1 MANPIIHREL
11 VGMLRTGRAVVLQV
25 LLVVVLSALVILRWP
40 NEGRVAVSGL
50 QAQQVLS
57 VFGYGLMV
65 ALILLAPVF
74 PATSIVRERQQGTL
88 ALLLNS
94 PMSGLAIL
102 VGKLIGTVGFVL
114 LLLLLSTPAAAACY
128 TMGGVDLVDQL
139 LHIYVIL
146 FLAAL
151 QFATLGMVVSTY
163 AATTESSLRV
173 TYGLILV
180 LCVLTLGP
188 HQFLQ
193 GLLDAPIFA
202 KAVNWFRCFSPIPAM
217 LEALHHGDVE
227 SRGTAGLGNVA
238 GRYAMLSLVLTGVFI
253 GWTLARL
260 NFRLFDRARPV
271 GKITDERSTVVRA
284 YRRFMFLWFFDPK
297 RRTGLIGPM
306 SNPVMVKE
314 SRSRRFGRSHWLM
327 RLIGFCTIVS
337 LTLMLAATSATIKW
351 GAETL
356 GTILVLMTVG
366 LIILM
371 TPTLASGL
379 ISGERES
386 GGWKMLMMT
395 PLAPFTIITGK
406 LLSVVMTLALLLVA
420 VLPAYALLYHI
431 DVMHKLRIA
440 ETLICQVMI
449 ALFALLL
456 SAAISSLFRRT
467 ATATTVSYGLL
478 VGLCAGTLLF
488 WLGYN
493 APFTRPTVEAALMI
507 NPLAGALTLIA
518 ARGFSDFELF
528 PAHWWFLAGGCVV
541 SILVLSVQTWR
552 LSRPQ

>member
-1 MANPIIHREL
+1 MSNPIIHREL

-25 LLVVVLSALVILRWP
+25 LLVLVLSALVILRWP
-40 NEGRVAVSGL
+40 SEGRVAISGL
-50 QAQQVLS
+50 QSQQVLS

-65 ALILLAPVF
+65 GLILLAPVF

-94 PMSGLAIL
+94 PMSSGSIL
-102 VGKLIGTVGFVL
+102 LGKLIGTVGFVL
-114 LLLLLSTPAAAACY
+114 LLLILSVPAAAACY
-128 TMGGVDLVDQL
+128 TMGGVDLVGQL
-139 LHIYVIL
+139 GHIYVIL

-151 QFATLGMVVSTY
+151 QFAALGMVVSTY
-163 AATTESSLRV
+163 ASTTESSLRV

-193 GLLDAPIFA
+193 GLLKIQFFA
-202 KAVNWFRCFSPIPAM
+202 EVVDWLRCVSPIPAM
-217 LEALHHGDVE
+217 LEAMHHGDVE
-227 SRGTAGLGNVA
+227 SRGMVGLGNVA
-238 GRYAMLSLVLTGVFI
+238 GRYALLSLTLTAVFI
-253 GWTLARL
+253 VWTLARL
-260 NFRLFDRARPV
+260 NFRLFDRPRAV
-271 GKITDERSTVVRA
+271 GKITDERSTAVRA
-284 YRRFMFLWFFDPK
+284 YRRFMFLWFFDPN
-297 RRTGLIGPM
+297 RRSGLIGPL

-314 SRSRRFGRSHWLM
+314 SRCRRFGRSHWLM

-337 LTLMLAATSATIKW
+337 LALMLAATSATIQW
-351 GAETL
+351 GADTL

-366 LIILM
+366 LIVLM

-395 PLAPFTIITGK
+395 PLSPFTIITGK

-420 VLPAYALLYHI
+420 VLPAYALLYQI
-431 DVMHKLRIA
+431 DVLHKLRIA

-449 ALFALLL
+449 AMFALSL

-478 VGLCAGTLLF
+478 VGLCAGSLLI

-493 APFTRPTVEAALMI
+493 APFTRPTVEAALMV
-507 NPLAGALTLIA
+507 NPMAGALTLID
-518 ARGFSDFELF
+518 ARGFEDFELF
-528 PAHWWFLAGGCVV
+528 PAHWWFLAGGCGV
-541 SILVLSVQTWR
+541 SLFVLSVQTWR
-552 LSRPQ
+552 LTRPQ

>member
-1 MANPIIHREL
+1 MSNPIIHREL
-11 VGMLRTGRAVVLQV
+11 VGMLRTGRALTLQV
-25 LLVVVLSALVILRWP
+25 LLVLVLCALVILRWP
-40 NEGRVAVSGL
+40 GEGRVDISGS
-50 QAQQVLS
+50 QSQQVLN

-65 ALILLAPVF
+65 GVILLAPVF

-94 PMSGLAIL
+94 PMSSVSIL
-102 VGKLIGTVGFVL
+102 LGKLIGTVGFVL
-114 LLLLLSTPAAAACY
+114 LLLILSVPAAAACY
-128 TMGGVDLVDQL
+128 TMGGVDLVGQL

-163 AATTESSLRV
+163 ATTTDASLRV
-173 TYGLILV
+173 TYGLILII
-180 LCVLTLGP
+180 CVLTLGP

-193 GLLDAPIFA
+193 GLLTMPFV
-202 KAVNWFRCFSPIPAM
+202 AVAVDWFRCLSPIPAM
-217 LEALHHGDVE
+217 LEAMHHSGVE
-227 SRGTAGLGNVA
+227 SRGTMGLGNVA
-238 GRYAMLSLVLTGVFI
+238 GRYAMLALPLTAVFVL
-253 GWTLARL
+253 WTLARL

-271 GKITDERSTVVRA
+271 GKVTDDRSTAVRA

-297 RRTGLIGPM
+297 RRSGLIGPL

-327 RLIGFCTIVS
+327 RLVGFCAIVS
-337 LTLMLAATSATIKW
+337 LALMLAATSATIAW
-351 GAETL
+351 GVATL

-366 LIILM
+366 LIILL

-395 PLAPFTIITGK
+395 PLSPISIITGK
-406 LLSVVMTLALLLVA
+406 LLSVVVTLSLLLVA
-420 VLPAYALLYHI
+420 VLPAYALLDLI
-431 DVMHKLRIA
+431 DVRHELRIA
-440 ETLICQVMI
+440 ETLICQVLI
-449 ALFALLL
+449 AMFALLL
-456 SAAISSLFRRT
+456 SAAISSVFQRT

-488 WLGYN
+488 WLGYG
-493 APFTRPTVEAALMI
+493 APFTRSTVEAALLI
-507 NPLAGALTLIA
+507 NPMAGALTLID

-528 PAHWWFLAGGCVV
+528 PAHWWFLVCGSGV
-541 SILVLSVQTWR
+541 SLLVLSIQTWR
-552 LSRPQ
+552 LTRPQ